1 MRVAEIQIADNFE
14 QALPLLRA
22 NWEETGFD
30 APFDPSKEQYV
41 AMQECGALFAI
52 GAFDGDQII
61 GYSTAIIVPYAHSQH
76 YRYCATDALFVTP
89 AYRHATIG
97 ARLIAET
104 ERIAQ
109 ARGARFIAWHTRAG
123 TGFAEVLGK
132 RGYEPAD
139 VVMVRKFNLES

>member
-1 MRVAEIQIADNFE
+1 MRVAEINIADHFE

-30 APFDPSKEQYV
+30 APFDPSKDQYV
-41 AMQECGALFAI
+41 AMQGCGALFAI

-61 GYSTAIIVPYAHSQH
+61 GYSTAIIVSYAHSKR
-76 YRYCATDALFVTP
+76 YRYCATDALFVAPT
-89 AYRHATIG
+89 YRHTTIG

-109 ARGARFIAWHTRAG
+109 DRGAHFIAWHTRAG
-123 TGFAEVLGK
+123 TGFSEVLGNH
-132 RGYEPAD
+132 GYEPAD
-139 VVMVRKFNLES
+139 VVMVRKFKERQ